1 MFSIYLPCERER
13 TLRYQNTNVEL
24 LKTHKRQMESE
35 KPKRLFPSTQ
45 LMVTLEP
52 KVLKTYLW
60 ICSWMIQGGV
70 RYYSRQFSKAIKV
83 SEDEVEKCIQS
94 LIDYKLVNV
103 TNTEQGFLLTPNV
116 EQAKKYF
123 EVPMGKV
130 LESEGIK
137 MAETATWNKE
147 SIAVQKKKIEEMDA
161 DQIQAMIYRLQ
172 ASLNEK
178 KQMEKFVKVAS
189 TPTEKFDDLPF

>member
-1 MFSIYLPCERER
+1 MDVIS
-13 TLRYQNTNVEL
+13 TSN
-24 LKTHKRQMESE
+24 E

-45 LMVTLEP
+45 LIVALDAE
-52 KVLKTYLW
+52 VLKTYLW
-60 ICSWMIQGGV
+60 ICSWMPIGGV
-70 RYYSRQFSKAIKV
+70 RYYSRQFSKAIGLP
-83 SEDEVEKCIQS
+83 EDDVECCIQA

-103 TNTEQGFLLTPNV
+103 TNTEQGFLLMPNV
-116 EQAKKYF
+116 DQAKKYF

-147 SIAVQKKKIEEMDA
+147 SAVVQKSKIEDMNAE
-161 DQIQAMIYRLQ
+161 QIQALIVRLQ
-172 ASLNEK
+172 ASLQEK
-178 KQMEKFVKVAS
+178 ELMKKFVKVAS

>member
-1 MFSIYLPCERER
+1 
-13 TLRYQNTNVEL
+13 
-24 LKTHKRQMESE
+24 MENE

-45 LMVTLEP
+45 LVVVLDSR
-52 KVLKTYLW
+52 VLKTYLW
-60 ICSWMIQGGV
+60 ICSWMPTGGV
-70 RYYSRQFSKAIKV
+70 RYYSRQFAKAIKLT
-83 SEDEVEKCIQS
+83 EDEVERCIQT
-94 LIDYKLVNV
+94 LIDYKLVDV
-103 TNTEQGFLLTPNV
+103 TNTDQGFLFMPNV
-116 EQAKKYF
+116 DQARKYF
-123 EVPMGKV
+123 EVPMSKA

-147 SIAVQKKKIEEMDA
+147 SAVVQKKIEDMDA

-172 ASLNEK
+172 ASLQEK